1 MVGGCR
7 GGCVK
12 CCKVCYF
19 IFNGIMY
26 IDYKDVDF
34 FKKFVFECG
43 KILLC
48 CVIGINVK
56 Y

>member
-7 GGCVK
+7 GGCCWK
-12 CCKVCYF
+12 KVCYF

-26 IDYKDVDF
+26 IDYKDVEF

-43 KILLC
+43 KILFC
-48 CVIGINVK
+48 CVIGISVK